1 MNRCDNAD
9 EKGPSM
15 ALLKLVWAAVLT
27 LVLAGV
33 VSGLWAGLLTL
44 NLQTTPAL
52 PWAAAIMA
60 VVLWLAWLYA
70 NGRGWPRRTADARR
84 ALLRARGIC
93 SRTFALA
100 LFCGGLSLVAL
111 TGAWILAFQT
121 GLMRGNSLPDFSQY
135 PIQMVIVVIAMA
147 ALVGACVEEAAFR
160 GYFQSLLE
168 RRYPAWIAIGVAA
181 LLLAPGHAATQG
193 FALPTF
199 VFYLLVDTMLG
210 TTAFLCDSILP
221 GIVVHTAGLATFFTL
236 IWPNDAKRIVG
247 TAAFDDSWFWIH
259 VVQVVVFAI
268 LAVLAYRRLAATALR
283 R

>member
-1 MNRCDNAD
+1 MNRCDNAGG
-9 EKGPSM
+9 EGPTM

-52 PWAAAIMA
+52 PWAAAVMA

-70 NGRGWPRRTADARR
+70 AGRGWPRRTAEARR
-84 ALLRARGIC
+84 TLLRARRIDSGV
-93 SRTFALA
+93 FVLA
-100 LFCGGLSLVAL
+100 LVCGGLSLVAL

-135 PIQMVIVVIAMA
+135 PVQMVVVVVAMA
-147 ALVGACVEEAAFR
+147 AIVGAVVEEAAFR

-168 RRYPAWIAIGVAA
+168 RRYRAWIAIGAAA

-199 VFYLLVDTMLG
+199 AFYLLVDAMLG
-210 TTAFLCDSILP
+210 TTAFLCDSIVP
-221 GIVVHTAGLATFFTL
+221 GIVIHTAGLATFFTL
-236 IWPNDAKRIVG
+236 IWPNDAKRSVG
-247 TAAFDDSWFWIH
+247 AAAFDDAWFWVH
-259 VVQVVVFAI
+259 VVQVVVFAV